1 MKITIELSEEQVI
14 ALRQAQCR
22 NGEGLGGC
30 LVRLAG
36 LPPHLREETTSHQ
49 AVCEPTP
56 MQPAES
62 GSATPIDECGDHTRR
77 GIVEWMRNVGD
88 SMSDCESL
96 IGSGHALVW
105 RIIADMIEK
114 KQDLLPIHVQ
124 THD

>member
-1 MKITIELSEEQVI
+1 VKITIRLSEEQVI
-14 ALRQAQCR
+14 ALVLAQHPD
-22 NGEGLGGC
+22 GEDLGSC
-30 LVRLAG
+30 LVRLAN
-36 LPPHLREETTSHQ
+36 LPPLLCEETTSHQ

-56 MQPAES
+56 DA
-62 GSATPIDECGDHTRR
+62 ECGDRTRQ

-105 RIIADMIEK
+105 RNIADMIEK
-114 KQDLLPIHVQ
+114 KQDLLPIHAQ